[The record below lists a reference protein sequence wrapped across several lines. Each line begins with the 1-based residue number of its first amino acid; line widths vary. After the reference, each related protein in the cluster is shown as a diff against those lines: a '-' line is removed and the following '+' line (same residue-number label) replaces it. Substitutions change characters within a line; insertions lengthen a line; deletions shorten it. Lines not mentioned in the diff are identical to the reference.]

1 MEKRKENVNH
11 NRFGEIFVM
20 EKGQEII
27 EINRYRDDVLAYFR
41 SSEGASSA
49 ELVFAID
56 GNTYIKKLGK
66 NQIKHLLTQLVEFY

>member
-1 MEKRKENVNH
+1 MEKTKETLNN
-11 NRFGEIFVM
+11 NRFGKIFVM
-20 EKGQEII
+20 EKVQEVI

-56 GNTYIKKLGK
+56 GQTYIKKLGK